1 MLLIRGSGSSAD
13 GVGSAADAAV
23 PTRGRGLVG
32 GALAGV
38 VAAAPA
44 MWSSLLSAAC
54 LGCLG
59 VSSATTAGVAAGA
72 GVNLG
77 GVLVGFVVLAAVIVI
92 HVLRARRA
100 CAVGVRRRY
109 LAVRIAAVVVAA
121 TASFASL
128 QWLASIDAGPPGG
141 PSPMQQLP

>member
-13 GVGSAADAAV
+13 GVGSAVDAAV

-54 LGCLG
+54 LGCVG
-59 VSSATTAGVAAGA
+59 VGSAATAGVAAGA
-72 GVNLG
+72 GISVG
-77 GVLVGFVVLAAVIVI
+77 GVFVGLVVLATVIVI

-100 CAVGVRRRY
+100 CPVGARRRY

-121 TASFASL
+121 TASFGSL
-128 QWLASIDAGPPGG
+128 QWLTSIDAGSPGG
-141 PSPMQQLP
+141 PSPMQRLP